1 MRNIERLGR
10 SEVAGRRWRVG
21 AASRTGN
28 PGRRPQPNV
37 AAPRAGDP
45 SRSEPLDRID
55 TARDAES
62 SCWRSVD
69 GIRPCRRRVARRA
82 HLRRAHLRRADGRRA
97 DGRRA
102 DGRRADGRRA
112 DGRRAASLIARTR
125 LVPRTA
131 SPQRRSTRRTEPD
144 DAHPGWPS
152 GRCRHSH
159 RRLRSTQQER
169 RRVPPVPN
177 PRVCTA
183 FTSAFGVR
191 SLCLDLLNT
200 LSTADVVPGLAD
212 SVRKTATAPSE
223 RLQMSSQRAD
233 APWPLCNDKA
243 SRRPGRGSLFR
254 ATNAVSEG
262 PGVARAARIP
272 RRRLRMFH
280 VKHHAPKTDALQLWQ
295 LRSTLTDVAAM
306 RTP

>member
-1 MRNIERLGR
+1 M
-10 SEVAGRRWRVG
+10 SEVAGR
-21 AASRTGN
+21 SGN
-28 PGRRPQPNV
+28 FGRRPQPDL
-37 AAPRAGDP
+37 AAPEPETRARDP
-45 SRSEPLDRID
+45 SRSESVDRID

-62 SCWRSVD
+62 SCRRFVD

-82 HLRRAHLRRADGRRA
+82 KARRAHSRRPDGRRA
-97 DGRRA
+97 TPGTA
-102 DGRRADGRRA
+102 PP
-112 DGRRAASLIARTR
+112 IARAR

-177 PRVCTA
+177 PRVCAA

-272 RRRLRMFH
+272 RRRLRMSRETPRSKNGRTAALAAAFDTDRRSGDADS
-280 VKHHAPKTDALQLWQ
+280 VRLCAALASPRIHAAT
-295 LRSTLTDVAAM
+295 AAGAHTA
-306 RTP
+306 RRV

>member
-1 MRNIERLGR
+1 
-10 SEVAGRRWRVG
+10 VAGRSG
-21 AASRTGN
+21 DF
-28 PGRRPQPNV
+28 GRRPQPNV

-62 SCWRSVD
+62 SCWRFVD
-69 GIRPCRRRVARRA
+69 GIRSCRRRVARRA
-82 HLRRAHLRRADGRRA
+82 HLRRAN
-97 DGRRA
+97 
-102 DGRRADGRRA
+102 GRRADGRRA

-131 SPQRRSTRRTEPD
+131 SPQRGSTRRTEPD

-177 PRVCTA
+177 PRVCAA
-183 FTSAFGVR
+183 FTSASWVR

-200 LSTADVVPGLAD
+200 LSTADVDPGLAD

-262 PGVARAARIP
+262 PGVARAVRIP
-272 RRRLRMFH
+272 RRRSWMFH
-280 VKHHAPKTDALQLWQ
+280 VKHHAPKRGRTAALAAGLDTDRRCGDADSVRPRAALTNP
-295 LRSTLTDVAAM
+295 RIHAATAAGAHTA
-306 RTP
+306 RRV

>member
-1 MRNIERLGR
+1 MAGR
-10 SEVAGRRWRVG
+10 SGESDRQSCSTAAAGSRR
-21 AASRTGN
+21 A
-28 PGRRPQPNV
+28 
-37 AAPRAGDP
+37 RAGDP

-62 SCWRSVD
+62 SCRRFVD

-82 HLRRAHLRRADGRRA
+82 HLRRAHL
-97 DGRRA
+97 
-102 DGRRADGRRA
+102 RRADGRRA

-144 DAHPGWPS
+144 DAQTGWPS

>member
-1 MRNIERLGR
+1 VPVGEAGR
-10 SEVAGRRWRVG
+10 RCRSEVPVGGAGRRWPVGGGGSEVAGR
-21 AASRTGN
+21 SGN
-28 PGRRPQPNV
+28 FGRRPQPNV

-55 TARDAES
+55 TARDTEP
-62 SCWRSVD
+62 SCRRSVD
-69 GIRPCRRRVARRA
+69 GIRSCRRRVARRA
-82 HLRRAHLRRADGRRA
+82 HLRRAKVRRADGRRA
-97 DGRRA
+97 T
-102 DGRRADGRRA
+102 
-112 DGRRAASLIARTR
+112 SLIARTR

-131 SPQRRSTRRTEPD
+131 SPQRGSTRRTEPD

-177 PRVCTA
+177 PRVCAA